1 MANNVK
7 NVAHGSVGGTTI
19 YVDLTRIDHGAA
31 AVKVMLSASYVRARQ
46 PGTPAAPG
54 FTGAAAASLD
64 FPRTHP
70 SGTVPALVSAEDAR
84 ICAPRQVSRD
94 RVPRAGRSR
103 WSQGK

>member
-19 YVDLTRIDHGAA
+19 YVDLARIDHGAA

-54 FTGAAAASLD
+54 FTGAPAASLD

-70 SGTVPALVSAEDAR
+70 SGSVLTLHKAEADALVA
-84 ICAPRQVSRD
+84 
-94 RVPRAGRSR
+94 AGAAAYA
-103 WSQGK
+103 